1 MLRSDGCCYSQT
13 RFDCT
18 RRLSI
23 AARLAG
29 HIDSEMGDD
38 PKSKPRHAG
47 GARLSDANYFL
58 ALSSFI
64 SFSSFDLVSFVT
76 SLEDLPSF
84 LVLESSA
91 AALSLLDFV
100 SFLFFASV
108 AFASFLAF
116 ASVAASSFAFA
127 FAALS
132 VSALSALLIFSS
144 LAAVLASLAA

>member
-1 MLRSDGCCYSQT
+1 
-13 RFDCT
+13 
-18 RRLSI
+18 
-23 AARLAG
+23 
-29 HIDSEMGDD
+29 MGDD

-91 AALSLLDFV
+91 AALSLLDFA

-108 AFASFLAF
+108 AFASFFALSSAALASFLAF
-116 ASVAASSFAFA
+116 ASVAASSFSFA

-132 VSALSALLIFSS
+132 VSALSALLIFLSC
-144 LAAVLASLAA
+144 AAGAVDGTAAEAAAAAPTVVG